1 MCIKGGLCMQVTLLT
16 LLDAIT
22 EKEQLSSGLS
32 ILFAVIFY
40 IFDII
45 LFFSAYSIRMS
56 FCWNTVIRK
65 GAKNI
70 DGGRNAVTPLLNE
83 F

>member
-1 MCIKGGLCMQVTLLT
+1 MKVTLLT

-22 EKEQLSSGLS
+22 EKGQMSLGLS

-45 LFFSAYSIRMS
+45 LFFSAYSIRMH
-56 FCWNTVIRK
+56 FLLEYGYPKRNEK
-65 GAKNI
+65 YH
-70 DGGRNAVTPLLNE
+70 GGRNAVTPLLNE